1 MVRKFCGNTL
11 FLRITQNTME
21 KHNGNGI
28 FPQNF
33 HTRKLDEVLA
43 FYAVFVNVYEEN
55 MHVTVNSLTFEK
67 M

>member
-1 MVRKFCGNTL
+1 
-11 FLRITQNTME
+11 ME
-21 KHNGNGI
+21 KHSGNGI

-43 FYAVFVNVYEEN
+43 FYAVCVNVYEKN

>member
-1 MVRKFCGNTL
+1 
-11 FLRITQNTME
+11 ME

-33 HTRKLDEVLA
+33 HIRKLDEVLA
-43 FYAVFVNVYEEN
+43 FYAVFVNVYEKN